1 MLSELLLLASVA
13 VAAEFKEFDATKEK
27 VDAVIGETKAAFSEG
42 TGTLTEKVLA
52 FINKIFVHQTEYTP
66 EAWAALSIQER
77 LLHYDWSKEAFIL
90 AFIVFYVGLFY
101 LGASF
106 NKKKING
113 WVDANKAVL
122 ASQFYQIGANPV
134 GVKDRKILVSDTPS
148 NFTTYATGRVNIDSL
163 TAKSKLKTRQNILT
177 LIFEYVFSFFMDA
190 VPVPADEVTITLK
203 LNKSA
208 NVPDGIWAIVHKDAM
223 RKAREDLYFLSLT
236 KTSDSDKL
244 PVSCVFMSEN
254 SELTEKLYNP
264 ALKELLTETAP
275 YFRYLAITDLPA
287 ERPNKASEYE
297 KSLVGATKTVVLKLN
312 IPSGATDLAKTA
324 QLLETAI
331 NLADTAA
338 KLNLRP
344 EVAKKIRATREAEM
358 KKVQKVA
365 DEERAEEE
373 AEKRAAAKKEA
384 ETKAISS
391 LSPEAQRKAE
401 QKLREKE
408 ARKAQKKQTRK
419 G

>member
-1 MLSELLLLASVA
+1 MMSQLLLLASVA

-27 VDAVIGETKAAFSEG
+27 VDAVIGETKAALSEG
-42 TGTLTEKVLA
+42 TGTLTEKALA
-52 FINKIFVHQTEYTP
+52 FINKIFVHQTEYSP
-66 EAWAALSIQER
+66 EAWAALSIKDR

-101 LGASF
+101 FGASL

-122 ASQFYQIGANPV
+122 ASQFHQVGANPV
-134 GVKDRKILVSDTPS
+134 GVKDRKILVADTPS

-177 LIFEYVFSFFMDA
+177 LLFEYVFSFFMDA
-190 VPVPADEVTITLK
+190 IPVPADEVTISLK
-203 LNKSA
+203 INKSA

-236 KTSDSDKL
+236 KTSDSEKL

-275 YFRYLAITDLPA
+275 FFRYLAITDLPA

-324 QLLETAI
+324 QLLEAAV
-331 NLADTAA
+331 NLVDTAA

-344 EVAKKIRATREAEM
+344 EVAKKIRATRESEI
-358 KKVQKVA
+358 KKIQKVA

-384 ETKAISS
+384 ETKAITS